1 MLTLAI
7 IILILN
13 CLFLTISTVN
23 GYEQEEEIPGIFCV
37 EATAYCTGT
46 TTATG
51 CKVRQ
56 GIIAGKPEWF
66 GKVAAVYKCED
77 GKIGEFIGYYEC
89 LDTGGEA
96 IKNGRVIDIYNPSL
110 DWCLQFGRQ
119 KVFITLID
127 GEG

>member
-7 IILILN
+7 IMLILN
-13 CLFLTISTVN
+13 CLFLGVSLVN
-23 GYEQEEEIPGIFCV
+23 AEVLEETPEMFCV
-37 EATAYCTGT
+37 EATAYCTGA

-66 GKVAAVYKCED
+66 GKVAAVYECD
-77 GKIGEFIGYYEC
+77 NGNIGQFIGYYEC

-96 IKNGRVIDIYNPSL
+96 IKNGKVIDIYNPSYE
-110 DWCLQFGRQ
+110 WCLQFGRQ
-119 KVFITLID
+119 KVFIHLID